1 MSWFVH
7 SMCVRVFL
15 SSRLSFDFECR
26 RISTIEGLTSGI
38 YANFDNVQSALKTLE
53 GGGRRVV
60 VVEDGDSDGFKL
72 LLRRALTED
81 FPKFWRKWH
90 LKVVPPRHQR
100 CLVLL
105 VCKRLAC
112 VWCVARMWVKP
123 SPLHLALPAHASFVF
138 VAAALLVAFVTC
150 ACGLPAVYR
159 SWTACRCA

>member
-1 MSWFVH
+1 MVCTFHVRA
-7 SMCVRVFL
+7 CVSVFAVVI
-15 SSRLSFDFECR
+15 RLECR

-38 YANFDNVQSALKTLE
+38 YANFDNVQSALKMLE

-60 VVEDGDSDGFKL
+60 VVEECDTDGFKL

-90 LKVVPPRHQR
+90 LKVVPPAISV
-100 CLVLL
+100 CLGLL

-112 VWCVARMWVKP
+112 VWCVMSMWVKP
-123 SPLHLALPAHASFVF
+123 SPLHLALLAHASFVF

-150 ACGLPAVYR
+150 ACCLPAVYR
-159 SWTACRCA
+159 SWTVCRCA